1 MEALPLAL
9 PRPREDDV
17 VEVDGR
23 DCTGIILE
31 LLAAA
36 DITHKKTSAG
46 DGDGARADLLLR
58 MLLEMPPSPMQRGNI
73 DGDEGD
79 AYAYCLLLECR
90 RPYYQLTYRTQRE
103 RGASVAVSR
112 GRRSSSGW
120 CVGGFEESGQAQ
132 DFCR

>member
-1 MEALPLAL
+1 MEALPLPPPL

-31 LLAAA
+31 LLSAA

-73 DGDEGD
+73 DGDEG
-79 AYAYCLLLECR
+79 
-90 RPYYQLTYRTQRE
+90 
-103 RGASVAVSR
+103 
-112 GRRSSSGW
+112 GW
-120 CVGGFEESGQAQ
+120 CYCDGQGLRKQWACSSKLAE
-132 DFCR
+132 FSLFVYIPTRPPHT